1 MITLE
6 VNRNKYEVDVP
17 PDTPLLWVLREHLKL
32 LGAKFGCGV
41 GLCGSCTVHVNGDAE
56 RSCIY
61 PVGNAQGKKITT
73 IEGLPEDDPVKRAWI
88 QDQVPQCGY
97 CQPGQIMQASALLA
111 KNHNPSEQEIVDAM
125 NGNLCRCGTYGYIKE
140 AVKRAAKEGGKS

>member
-1 MITLE
+1 MIQLD
-6 VNRNKYEVDVP
+6 VNDRKYELDVP
-17 PDTPLLWVLREHLKL
+17 PDTPLLWVLREHLNL
-32 LGAKFGCGV
+32 VGTKFGCGV

-61 PVGNAQGKKITT
+61 EVGNAQGKKITT
-73 IEGLPEDDPVKRAWI
+73 IEGLPEDNPVKRAWI

-97 CQPGQIMQASALLA
+97 CQPGQIMQAAALLA
-111 KNHNPSEQEIVDAM
+111 KNPNPEEQEIVDAM

-140 AVKRAAKEGGKS
+140 AVKRAAREGRKS